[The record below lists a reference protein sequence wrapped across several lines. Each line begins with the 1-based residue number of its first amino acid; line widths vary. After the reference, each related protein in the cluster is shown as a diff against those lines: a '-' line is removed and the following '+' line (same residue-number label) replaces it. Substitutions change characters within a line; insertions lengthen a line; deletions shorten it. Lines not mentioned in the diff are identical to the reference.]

1 MSICKYCGQKVG
13 LFSDCHKECEA
24 KHAQGLVRLR
34 TLMDDYFRNPNGVT
48 TILQEYQQLVK
59 EHYQNR
65 EDIANIAGAAIDRYA
80 DSLHRPFSASILQ
93 IVSQFLI
100 QFKVSYSDTNQLGA
114 ITRLSQKIIKG
125 HIADYFTGA
134 IDIAQMQGRIHKVIS
149 SFPILPDDINDTYQY
164 MLNKA
169 ADNFL
174 KDGQLTGQEEHLLNQ
189 YMAALNIQVQNLPV
203 KYQSG
208 SITKIAQTSIL
219 NNIQAGNLPNQPSML
234 PIVLGKGE
242 SLLWTYNN
250 VTLYQEKIEKEYVG
264 RHNGVSVRVIKGVTL
279 RTGKMKGK
287 PVEHSYMNNMG
298 TGELYVTNK
307 HLIFQSPTK
316 AVKVPFA
323 KLIGITPYTDGIEVH
338 KEGDTKRLVLQ
349 GFDSWFVMCLLQIV
363 NQ

>member
-1 MSICKYCGQKVG
+1 MSTCKYCGQKAG
-13 LFSDCHKECEA
+13 LFSDCHSECEE
-24 KHAQGLVRLR
+24 KHEQGVEGLKK
-34 TLMDDYFRNPNGVT
+34 LMEGYFNNPNNVAT
-48 TILQEYQQLVK
+48 LLQDYAQVVK
-59 EHYQNR
+59 EHYLSK
-65 EDIANIAGAAIDRYA
+65 EDIAICA
-80 DSLHRPFSASILQ
+80 DSAINKYSEVLHRPFSSSILQ
-93 IVSQFLI
+93 IVTQFLI
-100 QFKVSYSDTNQLGA
+100 QFKVSYSDADRSGTV
-114 ITRLSQKIIKG
+114 TRLSQKIIKG

-134 IDIAQMQGRIHKVIS
+134 IDINQMQARIHKVITVL
-149 SFPILPDDINDTYQY
+149 PILPDALNEAYYY

-169 ADNFL
+169 ANNFL
-174 KDGQLTGQEEHLLNQ
+174 KDGQLTAQEEHLLNQ
-189 YMAALNIQVQNLPV
+189 FMTILNIQVQKLPV
-203 KYQSG
+203 EYQSG
-208 SITKIAQTSIL
+208 SITRIAQTGIL

-316 AVKVPFA
+316 AAKVPFN
-323 KLIGITPYTDGIEVH
+323 KLIGITPYIDGVELH
-338 KEGDTKRLVLQ
+338 KEGDSKRMVLQ
-349 GFDSWFVMCLLQIV
+349 GFDSWFVMCLLQII

>member
-1 MSICKYCGQKVG
+1 MSTCKYCGQKAG
-13 LFSDCHKECEA
+13 LFSDCHQECEA
-24 KHAQGLVRLR
+24 KHTQGLVQLR
-34 TLMDDYFRNPNGVT
+34 TLMDDYFQNPNGVAT
-48 TILQEYQQLVK
+48 LLQEYQRLVK
-59 EHYQNR
+59 EHYLNR
-65 EDIANIAGAAIDRYA
+65 EDIANIAGAAIDHHA

-100 QFKVSYSDTNQLGA
+100 QFKVSYSDANQSGVM
-114 ITRLSQKIIKG
+114 TRLSQKIIKG

-134 IDIAQMQGRIHKVIS
+134 MDIAQMQGRIHKVITS
-149 SFPILPDDINDTYQY
+149 LPILPDDINETYQY

-203 KYQSG
+203 KYQNG
-208 SITKIAQTSIL
+208 SITKIAQTAIL
-219 NNIQAGNLPNQPSML
+219 NNVQVGNLPSQPVML
-234 PIVLGKGE
+234 PIVLGKDE
-242 SLLWTYNN
+242 ALLWTYPD
-250 VTLYQEKIEKEYVG
+250 VTFYQEKVEKEFVG
-264 RHNGVSVRVIKGVTL
+264 RHNGVNIRVIKGVTL
-279 RTGKMKGK
+279 RTGKSKGK

-298 TGELYVTNK
+298 TGDLYVTNK

-338 KEGDTKRLVLQ
+338 KEGDAKRLVLQ